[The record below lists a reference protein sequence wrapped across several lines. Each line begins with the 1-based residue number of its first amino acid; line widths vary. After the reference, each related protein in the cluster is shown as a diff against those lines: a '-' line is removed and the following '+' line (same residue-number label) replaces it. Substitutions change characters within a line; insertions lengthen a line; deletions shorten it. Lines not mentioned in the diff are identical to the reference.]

1 MPDLPPLPELCFAE
15 IPATSRHRYIGDR
28 FCYMEAG
35 RVDLPPVLL
44 LHGIGANSLHWRYQL
59 AGLADRFRLIAWNA
73 PGYLL
78 SDNLRA
84 ETPSCRDYADALDD
98 LLSALG
104 IDGFDIV
111 ANSFGTRIAQC
122 FAYHRPG
129 RIGRAVFTGTSISD
143 DSSPEERARSVEA
156 RARMIERGG
165 YGFGDRA
172 TALLGSSASADTLAL
187 VQQTLRATNPTG
199 FMQAVRFIA
208 EAEMPPLATGL
219 TMPLLMVQGEEDRV
233 TPAATNAE
241 LLAAALPHARLVM
254 LAGCGHLPEVELSS
268 SVNDLIVAH
277 LS

>member
-1 MPDLPPLPELCFAE
+1 MANLPPLPELSFAE
-15 IPATSRHRYIGDR
+15 IPATSRHRYVGDR

-98 LLSALG
+98 LLAALR

-111 ANSFGTRIAQC
+111 ANSFGTRVAQC
-122 FAYHRPG
+122 FACHRPG
-129 RIGRAVFTGTSISD
+129 RIRRAVFTGTSIPHGM
-143 DSSPEERARSVEA
+143 SPEELARSIEA
-156 RARMIERGG
+156 RGRMIEHGG

-172 TALLGSSASADTLAL
+172 AALLGSAATADTLAL
-187 VQQTLRATNPTG
+187 VQQTVRATNPAG
-199 FMQAVRFIA
+199 FMQAARFGA
-208 EAEMPPLATGL
+208 EAEMPPLAAGL

-233 TPAATNAE
+233 APAATNAE

-254 LAGCGHLPEVELSS
+254 LAGCGHLPEVELPSR
-268 SVNDLIVAH
+268 VNDLIAAH

>member
-1 MPDLPPLPELCFAE
+1 MPDTPPLPELRFAE
-15 IPATSRHRYIGDR
+15 IPATSRHRYVGDR

-35 RVDLPPVLL
+35 QADLPPVLL

-59 AGLADRFRLIAWNA
+59 AALADRFRLIAWNA

-84 ETPSCRDYADALDD
+84 ETPSCRDYAHALAD
-98 LLSALG
+98 LLLALG

-111 ANSFGTRIAQC
+111 ANSLGTRVAQC

-129 RIGRAVFTGTSISD
+129 RIRRAVFTGTSIPQVA
-143 DSSPEERARSVEA
+143 SPEERARSIEA

-172 TALLGSSASADTLAL
+172 AALLGSGATADTLAL
-187 VQQTLRATNPTG
+187 VQQTLRATNPAG
-199 FMQAVRFIA
+199 FMQAARFVA
-208 EAEMPPLATGL
+208 EAEMPPLAAGL

-233 TPAATNAE
+233 APAVANAE

-254 LAGCGHLPEVELSS
+254 LAGCGHLPEVKFPSC
-268 SVNDLIVAH
+268 VNDLIAAH